1 MFSKPLI
8 VIAEHYK
15 VLFWMGVEVILKE
28 CCTKYCQLCDTSI
41 TLVHCSLEKLQKVL
55 LHLWGHLNINFSHT
69 GIN

>member
-15 VLFWMGVEVILKE
+15 VLFWTEVEILLKE
-28 CCTKYCQLCDTSI
+28 CCTKYCQLCYTSI
-41 TLVHCSLEKLQKVL
+41 MLMHCSLEKLQKVL
-55 LHLWGHLNINFSHT
+55 LHLWDYLIINFSHT

>member
-41 TLVHCSLEKLQKVL
+41 TLMHCSGKTAESASASLGPPKY
-55 LHLWGHLNINFSHT
+55 
-69 GIN
+69 